1 MMLAGE
7 SWEGKENARKS
18 LLVLFIFGVKM
29 ALGALESGKA

>member
-7 SWEGKENARKS
+7 SWGKENARKS